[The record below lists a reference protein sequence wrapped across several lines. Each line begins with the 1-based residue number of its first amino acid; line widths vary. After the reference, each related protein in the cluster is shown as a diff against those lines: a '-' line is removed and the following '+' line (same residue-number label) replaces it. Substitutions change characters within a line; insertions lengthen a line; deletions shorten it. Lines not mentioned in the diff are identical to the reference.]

1 MATTNSA
8 PVFSSDSPLSPH
20 LVEYLGAM
28 EERIVSRLLA
38 ALRPMYEAGALEQML
53 AKMIP
58 VVVASV
64 QEAMSAAQ
72 PPTDNNTTSTQ
83 TPRESLGKQT
93 RSRSAAITPRHSKQY
108 KDVTQNPKCTFEEL
122 CTAFEVLKPHQTFD
136 EYYLDVASKKP
147 LPSLSKAEEHI
158 LLHAPRVVSVL
169 DYASNIPLPDIT
181 SDEEFSDDSSDNS
194 SDDVSLFSSVSS
206 CSTFTT
212 EAPMSPEFDQA
223 IERVEDSTELH
234 DVVGD
239 DKSTPAE
246 VKAPIDAVSAE
257 PSTTIESTRAP
268 QSNDGATDPPVTE
281 YNNEDGNDNNGTV
294 HVAASS
300 VHENQPNTH
309 DQTHST
315 DSTDRDVST
324 SELLIVL
331 GSASQTEAMEV
342 CIPEPTHSRP
352 VDSQNMRAELS
363 QTMDGIESPPA
374 PRDISSVVQD
384 DMDDVQVTSRVDTE
398 EQNMVDAPPPEST
411 TESRARSRVQANT
424 SNHWSNGMVN
434 YLLELIPDLH
444 HVLKQALP
452 QMVQEK
458 EKSRIRDEIFDY
470 IGKAESARG
479 LANDLDFAMKNS
491 LMTNAEYHRVKEY
504 AQNAAKSKHIGSS
517 QTAANSTAQS
527 ASLSAPP
534 ETSIKDQFIGLL
546 IEARRKMMN
555 KNEQNKLN
563 SASDMFEGQ
572 FNISFEKSS
581 DIEVMIDYLTKQPRF
596 QACDSNGKPM
606 IDVEK
611 TVEIIQALVEDVS
624 PRGSEEIVWR
634 CMEALAAQDLKAEN
648 EALSDK
654 ISCAIRQEHLQVLFE
669 RIAERNFGLCI
680 AKNIQ
685 GGLTWDEMKDLA
697 KKEER
702 HYFELHRHNRS
713 RRNNLPTY
721 LEHMDNKR
729 KYWGHRDN
737 MRNEITRRRAAQNQA
752 IGQPPAT
759 DPVGGVE
766 TAGSFQGKR
775 SIADIPHDDNEQAQ
789 KRMREEPAEPNEEQ
803 ERTATR
809 KRDARGPADSE
820 SSERVKRSRD

>member
-1 MATTNSA
+1 MATTNFT
-8 PVFSSDSPLSPH
+8 PVFSSDGPLSPH
-20 LVEYLGAM
+20 LVEYLEAM

-64 QEAMSAAQ
+64 QEAMRTEISPA
-72 PPTDNNTTSTQ
+72 DNNTT
-83 TPRESLGKQT
+83 P
-93 RSRSAAITPRHSKQY
+93 RSRPRKASRNQRSRRSAIVAQSHLKQY
-108 KDVTQNPKCTFEEL
+108 ENVTGQHKDVFEDL

-147 LPSLSKAEEHI
+147 LPSLPKAEERI
-158 LLHAPRVVSVL
+158 LLHSPRVVSIL
-169 DYASNIPLPDIT
+169 EYASSTPLPDIS
-181 SDEEFSDDSSDNS
+181 SDEESSDESSDDS
-194 SDDVSLFSSVSS
+194 SLFSSVSS
-206 CSTFTT
+206 YSTFTT
-212 EAPMSPEFDQA
+212 EASLSLELDQA
-223 IERVEDSTELH
+223 IGRVEDSANLQT
-234 DVVGD
+234 DIDD
-239 DKSTPAE
+239 DKSALAE
-246 VKAPIDAVSAE
+246 VKVCHDAVSAE
-257 PSTTIESTRAP
+257 QSFTIEPTWAP
-268 QSNDGATDPPVTE
+268 QSNGGTADAPVIE
-281 YNNEDGNDNNGTV
+281 YTNDDGNDQNSIV
-294 HVAASS
+294 HVAAAG
-300 VHENQPNTH
+300 VHETQPTTL
-309 DQTHST
+309 QPTHST
-315 DSTDRDVST
+315 DTTDCDTST

-331 GSASQTEAMEV
+331 GAASQTEAMEA

-352 VDSQNMRAELS
+352 VDSQNMRAEFS

-374 PRDISSVVQD
+374 SRDISSTVQD

-563 SASDMFEGQ
+563 FASDMFEGQ

-581 DIEVMIDYLTKQPRF
+581 GIEVMMDYLTKQSRF
-596 QACDSNGKPM
+596 QACDSNGEPM

-611 TVEIIQALVEDVS
+611 TFEIIRARVEDVS
-624 PRGSEEIVWR
+624 PLGSEEIVWR

-654 ISCAIRQEHLQVLFE
+654 ISCAIRQRHLQVLFE
-669 RIAERNFGLCI
+669 RIAERNFGLYT

-702 HYFELHRHNRS
+702 HYFELHHHNRS

-721 LEHMDNKR
+721 LEHMDNKS
-729 KYWGHRDN
+729 KYWGDRAN
-737 MRNEITRRRAAQNQA
+737 LRNEITRRRAAQDQA

-766 TAGSFQGKR
+766 TAVSFQGKR
-775 SIADIPHDDNEQAQ
+775 SVADIPHDDNEQAQ
-789 KRMREEPAEPNEEQ
+789 KRMREEPAEPTEEQ
-803 ERTATR
+803 ERTAMR